1 MNLYNIYAMQI
12 VQRDIH
18 ILTFCFYDFQLISI
32 IQFHVH
38 DEFHKEHTKRT
49 INHLVILLERLILST
64 LYCVSPHCKNS
75 IFRPQPSI
83 FPINKAKNF
92 HLKIPRLAFVG
103 RKCNNLLEAHV
114 NCETMAEA
122 ACCAQML
129 LFGTNPCNTDCWCN
143 VLFIRKEN
151 AKKESNWGG
160 NGEPK
165 REYKKEMQKGN

>member
-1 MNLYNIYAMQI
+1 MQI

-64 LYCVSPHCKNS
+64 LYCVSPHRKNS

-143 VLFIRKEN
+143 VLFIQKGN
-151 AKKESNWGG
+151 AKRNQIGEKNR
-160 NGEPK
+160 EPK

>member
-1 MNLYNIYAMQI
+1 MQI

-18 ILTFCFYDFQLISI
+18 ILTFCFYDFQLLSI
-32 IQFHVH
+32 ISFH

-64 LYCVSPHCKNS
+64 LYCVSPHRKNS

-143 VLFIRKEN
+143 VLFIQKGN

-160 NGEPK
+160 NREPK